1 MTPRSTC
8 ALGVESVR
16 LDPEP
21 LAIEPQQLAALAAR
35 IALSKK
41 GVDVRVYDVN
51 EHIKIASYF
60 VVATGL
66 SRPHVKA
73 IYSEIHQRLKDL
85 GERHARAEGIDLGWW
100 VLLDFS
106 DVVVHIL
113 QPEARKYYDLD
124 GLYGECPLLDFGG
137 IPLPVTVER
146 SEARAAE

>member
-1 MTPRSTC
+1 M
-8 ALGVESVR
+8 
-16 LDPEP
+16 
-21 LAIEPQQLAALAAR
+21 
-35 IALSKK
+35 
-41 GVDVRVYDVN
+41 RVYDVS

-66 SRPHVKA
+66 ARPHVKA

-85 GERHARAEGIDLGWW
+85 GERHSRAEGIDLGWW

-113 QPEARKYYDLD
+113 QPEARSYYDLD
-124 GLYGECPLLDFGG
+124 GLYGECPLLDYEAVA
-137 IPLPVTVER
+137 LPATVER